1 MNPATKDT
9 LAQLDNLLA
18 ASNQSWLF
26 GAGISLDAGIPLML
40 PLTDRVFARA
50 KKEGKTND
58 IKVLEFVKNQLSDNS
73 NIEQILSQIVDHRAI
88 ADRSKDK
95 SVTFDGVTLSVDSLD
110 ELHKEF

>member
-26 GAGISLDAGIPLML
+26 GAGISLDAGIPLMW

-50 KKEGKTND
+50 KDEGEPND
-58 IKVLEFVKNQLSDNS
+58 IKVLECVKSQLSDDS
-73 NIEQILSQIVDHRAI
+73 HIEHILSQLGDHRAI

-95 SVTFDGVTLSVDSLD
+95 IRHIRRRNSLGR
-110 ELHKEF
+110 